1 MNENQ
6 TNGSAENPL
15 EEPTEQAKEAT
26 KEIWDRLISDE
37 LWVTIGVASVKIV
50 LILILTAVFIKVG
63 KLAIKN
69 IFRVRSRSPFKI
81 SQRRET
87 TLSKLLE
94 NVLTYVVYFVAII
107 MILSA
112 LTVNITGLLAGA
124 GIVGLAVG
132 FGAQNLVRD
141 VITGFFIIFE
151 DQFSVGDFIRVG
163 ALEGN
168 VEEIGLR
175 TTKIKNWTG
184 ELHIIPNG
192 NIAEVTNFSIHNSIA
207 VVDVSIAYEENI
219 EEAEK
224 VISELLQTMPQKY
237 EELVTPPDLL
247 GVQTLGASDVVMR
260 IVAECT
266 PMQHWAMAR
275 NIRKDVKLVLD
286 KHGIEIPFPRMVMYN
301 RQEEENIENSV
312 RQLDSE

>member
-1 MNENQ
+1 MSQ
-6 TNGSAENPL
+6 TNNNEAENPL
-15 EEPTEQAKEAT
+15 EESADEAKQVTQEF
-26 KEIWDRLISDE
+26 WDKLISDD
-37 LWVTIGVASVKIV
+37 LWIEIGLASVKI
-50 LILILTAVFIKVG
+50 ILILLLTAVVLKVG
-63 KLAIKN
+63 RTVIRN

-81 SQRRET
+81 TERREA

-94 NVLTYVVYFVAII
+94 NVLTYVVYFIAIT
-107 MILSA
+107 MV
-112 LTVNITGLLAGA
+112 LTNLGVEIGALLAGA

-141 VITGFFIIFE
+141 IITGFFIIFE

-219 EEAEK
+219 EEAER

-260 IVAECT
+260 IVAECI

-301 RQEEENIENSV
+301 RQEEESIENSV